1 MNQNPETNNNEN
13 VEEKINVD
21 SQNSANG
28 EPKAEN
34 SQQPYNLN
42 GQQGAVPP
50 YNPNMQQGVR
60 PPYNPNMQQGVRP
73 PYNPNGQPYQPPYNP
88 NGQPF
93 GYPPVNANGQPV
105 YPQNNQPQKKG
116 GSGMSIAGF
125 VMSLV
130 SLLCCCLGPYISA
143 ALAVL
148 GLVFSIIG
156 IVSSKKT
163 GKANGLAIAGVVISV
178 VSIIFWGTMIA
189 IVLYLG
195 EEGINEILKDY
206 PEYER
211 YM

>member
-60 PPYNPNMQQGVRP
+60 PPYNPN
-73 PYNPNGQPYQPPYNP
+73 GQPYQQPYNP

-93 GYPPVNANGQPV
+93 GYQPVNANGQPV
-105 YPQNNQPQKKG
+105 YPLNNQPQKKG

-125 VMSLV
+125 VISLI
-130 SLLCCCLGPYISA
+130 SLLCCCLGPYISI
-143 ALAVL
+143 ALSVL
-148 GLVFSIIG
+148 GLIFSIIG

-178 VSIIFWGTMIA
+178 VSIIFWGTMVA

-195 EEGINEILKDY
+195 EEGINEILKNY
-206 PEYER
+206 PEYEK